1 MHEKKVS
8 SRYAKAIYGLA
19 KESNLQDTVLSD
31 FTLILKTITDSK
43 ELGNLVESPVVSS
56 KKKYD
61 IFKEVFEDSI
71 SDTTYRF
78 IKLLT
83 EKSRENLLD
92 DIAYQYELIY
102 NEANNRLPVII
113 YSAVELDEDA
123 KSQIISK
130 LTEWTKKT
138 ILSEFKVDPSIKGG
152 LKIKISDWVF
162 DASVQNQ
169 LDKLRIALAG

>member
-1 MHEKKVS
+1 MHEKKIS

-19 KESNLQDTVLSD
+19 KESNLQDAVLSD
-31 FTLILKTITDSK
+31 FALILKTIAGSK
-43 ELGNLVESPVVSS
+43 ELSNMVESPVVSS
-56 KKKYD
+56 QKKYD
-61 IFKEVFEDSI
+61 IFKEIFEDSI

-83 EKSRENLLD
+83 EKSREYLLD
-92 DIAYQYELIY
+92 DVAYQYELIY

-123 KSQIISK
+123 KSQIQSK

-138 ILSEFKVDPSIKGG
+138 ILSEYKVDPALKGG
-152 LKIKISDWVF
+152 LKIKIDDWVF

-169 LDKLRIALAG
+169 LNKLRIALAG

>member
-1 MHEKKVS
+1 MNEKKVS
-8 SRYAKAIYGLA
+8 SRYAKAIYSLA
-19 KESNLQDTVLSD
+19 KDSNLQDTILSD
-31 FTLILKTITDSK
+31 FTLILKTIADSK
-43 ELGNLVESPVVSS
+43 EFSNLVESPVVSS

-61 IFKEVFEDSI
+61 IFKEVFENSI
-71 SDTTYRF
+71 SDTTYSF

-83 EKSRENLLD
+83 EKSRENLID

-123 KSQIISK
+123 KSQILSK

-138 ILSEFKVDPSIKGG
+138 ILSEYKVDPSIKGG
-152 LKIKISDWVF
+152 LKIKISDWIF

>member
-31 FTLILKTITDSK
+31 FTLILKTIADSK

>member
-1 MHEKKVS
+1 MHEKKIS

-31 FTLILKTITDSK
+31 FTLILKTIADSK
-43 ELGNLVESPVVSS
+43 ELSNMVESPVVSS
-56 KKKYD
+56 LKKYD
-61 IFKEVFEDSI
+61 IFKEIFEDSI
-71 SDTTYRF
+71 STTTYNF
-78 IKLLT
+78 VKLLT

-113 YSAVELDEDA
+113 YSAVELDEDS
-123 KSQIISK
+123 KSQIVSK

-138 ILSEFKVDPSIKGG
+138 ILSEYKVDPSIKGG

-169 LDKLRIALAG
+169 LNKLRIALAG

>member
-1 MHEKKVS
+1 MHEKKIS

-19 KESNLQDTVLSD
+19 KESNLQDKVLSD
-31 FTLILKTITDSK
+31 FALILKTIADSK
-43 ELGNLVESPVVSS
+43 ELSNMVDSPVVSS
-56 KKKYD
+56 QKKYD
-61 IFKEVFEDSI
+61 IFKEIFEDSI
-71 SDTTYRF
+71 SNTTYNF

-83 EKSRENLLD
+83 EKSRENLLG

-113 YSAVELDEDA
+113 YSAVELDEDS
-123 KSQIISK
+123 KSQIETK

-138 ILSEFKVDPSIKGG
+138 ILSEYKVDPSIKGG

-162 DASVQNQ
+162 DASIQNQ
-169 LDKLRIALAG
+169 LNKLRVALAG

>member
-1 MHEKKVS
+1 MNEKKVS
-8 SRYAKAIYGLA
+8 SRYAKAVYSLA
-19 KESNLQDTVLSD
+19 KESNLQDTILSD
-31 FTLILKTITDSK
+31 FTLILKTIADSR
-43 ELGNLVESPVVSS
+43 ELSNLVESPVISS

-61 IFKEVFEDSI
+61 VFKEVFGDSI
-71 SDTTYRF
+71 SDSTFNF

-92 DIAYQYELIY
+92 DIAIEYELIY

-123 KSQIISK
+123 KSQILSK
-130 LTEWTKKT
+130 LTDWTKKT
-138 ILSEFKVDPSIKGG
+138 ILSEYKVDSSLKGG
-152 LKIKISDWVF
+152 LKIKISDWIF
-162 DASVQNQ
+162 DASIQNQ

>member
-31 FTLILKTITDSK
+31 FTLILKTIADSK
-43 ELGNLVESPVVSS
+43 ELSNLVESPIISS
-56 KKKYD
+56 LKKYD
-61 IFKEVFEDSI
+61 VFKEVFEDSI
-71 SDTTYRF
+71 SDITYRF

-92 DIAYQYELIY
+92 DIAIEFEIIY

-123 KSQIISK
+123 KSQILSK
-130 LTEWTKKT
+130 LTEWTKKI
-138 ILSEFKVDPSIKGG
+138 ILSEYKVDPSLKGG

>member
-1 MHEKKVS
+1 MHEKKIS

-31 FTLILKTITDSK
+31 FALILKTIADSK
-43 ELGNLVESPVVSS
+43 ELSNMVDSPVVSS
-56 KKKYD
+56 QKKYD
-61 IFKEVFEDSI
+61 IFKEIFEDSI
-71 SDTTYRF
+71 SNTTYNF

-83 EKSRENLLD
+83 EKSRENLLG

-113 YSAVELDEDA
+113 YSAVELDEDS
-123 KSQIISK
+123 KSQIETK

-138 ILSEFKVDPSIKGG
+138 ILSEYKVDPSIKGG

-162 DASVQNQ
+162 DASIQNQ
-169 LDKLRIALAG
+169 LNKLRVALAG